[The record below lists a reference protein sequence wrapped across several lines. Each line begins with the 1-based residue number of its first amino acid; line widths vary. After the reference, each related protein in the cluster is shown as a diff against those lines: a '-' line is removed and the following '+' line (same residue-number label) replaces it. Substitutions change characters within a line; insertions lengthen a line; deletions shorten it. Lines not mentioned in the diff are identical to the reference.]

1 MENILMR
8 FCRETNRYTVKTVAT
23 KLDISVDDY
32 IGIETGEILLTEEQA
47 KILGKLYNAR
57 TSYFNDEA
65 IRILRRIEYL
75 RTAYGLNLIGIKLIM
90 DLLTEVERLR
100 EELRFRRRRL

>member
-23 KLDISVDDY
+23 KLGVSVDDY

-47 KILGKLYNAR
+47 KILGKLYNAHTR
-57 TSYFNDEA
+57 YFNDEA
-65 IRILRRIEYL
+65 IQLDLL
-75 RTAYGLNLIGIKLIM
+75 RTKIEIIKALKSKISSLESLNK
-90 DLLTEVERLR
+90 
-100 EELRFRRRRL
+100 

>member
-23 KLDISVDDY
+23 KLSISVDDY

-47 KILGKLYNAR
+47 KILGKLYNAH

-65 IRILRRIEYL
+65 IQLDLL
-75 RTAYGLNLIGIKLIM
+75 RTKIEIIKALKSKISF
-90 DLLTEVERLR
+90 LES
-100 EELRFRRRRL
+100 FNK

>member
-1 MENILMR
+1 MENILIR

-23 KLDISVDDY
+23 KLGISVDDY

-65 IRILRRIEYL
+65 IQLDLL
-75 RTAYGLNLIGIKLIM
+75 RTKIEIIKALKSKISSLESLNK
-90 DLLTEVERLR
+90 
-100 EELRFRRRRL
+100 

>member
-23 KLDISVDDY
+23 KLGISVDDY

-65 IRILRRIEYL
+65 IQLDLL
-75 RTAYGLNLIGIKLIM
+75 RTKIEIIKALKAKISSLESLNK
-90 DLLTEVERLR
+90 
-100 EELRFRRRRL
+100 

>member
-23 KLDISVDDY
+23 KLGISVDDY

-47 KILGKLYNAR
+47 KILGKLYNTH

-65 IRILRRIEYL
+65 IQLDLL
-75 RTAYGLNLIGIKLIM
+75 RTKIEIIKALKSKISS
-90 DLLTEVERLR
+90 LERLNK
-100 EELRFRRRRL
+100 

>member
-8 FCRETNRYTVKTVAT
+8 FCRESNRYTVKTVAT
-23 KLDISVDDY
+23 KLGISVDDY

-47 KILGKLYNAR
+47 KILGKLYNAH

-65 IRILRRIEYL
+65 IQLDLL
-75 RTAYGLNLIGIKLIM
+75 RTKIEIIKALKSKISSLESLNK
-90 DLLTEVERLR
+90 
-100 EELRFRRRRL
+100 

>member
-23 KLDISVDDY
+23 KLGINVDDY

-47 KILGKLYNAR
+47 KILGKLYKAH

-65 IRILRRIEYL
+65 IQLDLL
-75 RTAYGLNLIGIKLIM
+75 RTKIEIIKALKAKINS
-90 DLLTEVERLR
+90 LER
-100 EELRFRRRRL
+100 FNK

>member
-23 KLDISVDDY
+23 KLGISVDDY

-57 TSYFNDEA
+57 TNYFNDEA
-65 IRILRRIEYL
+65 IQLDLL
-75 RTAYGLNLIGIKLIM
+75 RTKIEIIKALKSKINSLESLNK
-90 DLLTEVERLR
+90 
-100 EELRFRRRRL
+100 

>member
-23 KLDISVDDY
+23 KLDVSIDDY

-47 KILGKLYNAR
+47 KILGKLYNTR
-57 TSYFNDEA
+57 PSYFNDEA
-65 IRILRRIEYL
+65 IQLDLL
-75 RTAYGLNLIGIKLIM
+75 RTKIEIIKDLKAKISSLEGLNK
-90 DLLTEVERLR
+90 
-100 EELRFRRRRL
+100 

>member
-23 KLDISVDDY
+23 KLGISVDDY

-65 IRILRRIEYL
+65 IQLDLL
-75 RTAYGLNLIGIKLIM
+75 RTKIEIIKALKSKISSLESLNK
-90 DLLTEVERLR
+90 
-100 EELRFRRRRL
+100 

>member
-1 MENILMR
+1 L
-8 FCRETNRYTVKTVAT
+8 V
-23 KLDISVDDY
+23 ISVDDY

-65 IRILRRIEYL
+65 IQLDLL
-75 RTAYGLNLIGIKLIM
+75 RTKIEIIKALKSKISSLESLNK
-90 DLLTEVERLR
+90 
-100 EELRFRRRRL
+100 

>member
-8 FCRETNRYTVKTVAT
+8 FCRETNRYTIQTVAV
-23 KLDISVDDY
+23 KLSISVDDY

-65 IRILRRIEYL
+65 IQLDLL
-75 RTAYGLNLIGIKLIM
+75 RTKIEIIKALKSKISSLESLNK
-90 DLLTEVERLR
+90 
-100 EELRFRRRRL
+100 

>member
-23 KLDISVDDY
+23 KLGISVDDY

-65 IRILRRIEYL
+65 IQL
-75 RTAYGLNLIGIKLIM
+75 
-90 DLLTEVERLR
+90 DLLKTKIEIIKALKSKISSLESLNK
-100 EELRFRRRRL
+100 

>member
-23 KLDISVDDY
+23 KLGISVDDY

-47 KILGKLYNAR
+47 NILGKLYNAR

-65 IRILRRIEYL
+65 IQLDLL
-75 RTAYGLNLIGIKLIM
+75 RTKIEIIKALKSKISSLESLNK
-90 DLLTEVERLR
+90 
-100 EELRFRRRRL
+100 

>member
-8 FCRETNRYTVKTVAT
+8 FCRETNRYTVKTVAM
-23 KLDISVDDY
+23 KLGISVDDY

-47 KILGKLYNAR
+47 KILGKLYNAH

-65 IRILRRIEYL
+65 IQLDLL
-75 RTAYGLNLIGIKLIM
+75 RTKIEIIRALKTKISSLEGLNK
-90 DLLTEVERLR
+90 
-100 EELRFRRRRL
+100 

>member
-23 KLDISVDDY
+23 KLGISVDDY

-65 IRILRRIEYL
+65 IQLDLL
-75 RTAYGLNLIGIKLIM
+75 RTKIEIIKALKAKISSLEHLNK
-90 DLLTEVERLR
+90 
-100 EELRFRRRRL
+100 

>member
-8 FCRETNRYTVKTVAT
+8 FCRENNRYTVKTVAT
-23 KLDISVDDY
+23 KLGISVEDY
-32 IGIETGEILLTEEQA
+32 KGIETGEILLTEEQA

-65 IRILRRIEYL
+65 IQLDLL
-75 RTAYGLNLIGIKLIM
+75 RTKIEIIKALKSKISSLESLNK
-90 DLLTEVERLR
+90 
-100 EELRFRRRRL
+100 

>member
-23 KLDISVDDY
+23 KLGINVDDY

-65 IRILRRIEYL
+65 IQLDLL
-75 RTAYGLNLIGIKLIM
+75 RTKIEIIKTLKAKISS
-90 DLLTEVERLR
+90 LERLNK
-100 EELRFRRRRL
+100 

>member
-23 KLDISVDDY
+23 KLGISVDDY

-47 KILGKLYNAR
+47 KILGKLYDAR

-65 IRILRRIEYL
+65 IQLDLL
-75 RTAYGLNLIGIKLIM
+75 RTKIEIIKALKSKISSLESLNK
-90 DLLTEVERLR
+90 
-100 EELRFRRRRL
+100 

>member
-23 KLDISVDDY
+23 KLGISIDDY

-47 KILGKLYNAR
+47 KILGKLYNIHP
-57 TSYFNDEA
+57 SYFNDEA
-65 IRILRRIEYL
+65 IQLDLL
-75 RTAYGLNLIGIKLIM
+75 RTKIEIIKALKSKISSLESLNK
-90 DLLTEVERLR
+90 
-100 EELRFRRRRL
+100 

>member
-23 KLDISVDDY
+23 KLSISVDDY

-57 TSYFNDEA
+57 ASYFNDEA
-65 IRILRRIEYL
+65 IQLDLL
-75 RTAYGLNLIGIKLIM
+75 RTKIEIIKALKAKINS
-90 DLLTEVERLR
+90 LERLNK
-100 EELRFRRRRL
+100 

>member
-8 FCRETNRYTVKTVAT
+8 FCRETSRYTVKTVAM
-23 KLDISVDDY
+23 KLGISVDDY

-47 KILGKLYNAR
+47 KILGKLYNAN

-65 IRILRRIEYL
+65 IQLDLL
-75 RTAYGLNLIGIKLIM
+75 RTKIEIIK
-90 DLLTEVERLR
+90 DLKSKISSLERLNK
-100 EELRFRRRRL
+100 

>member
-23 KLDISVDDY
+23 KLGISVDDY
-32 IGIETGEILLTEEQA
+32 IGIETGEILLTEKQA
-47 KILGKLYNAR
+47 KILGKLYNAH

-65 IRILRRIEYL
+65 IQLDLL
-75 RTAYGLNLIGIKLIM
+75 RTKIEIIKALKSKISS
-90 DLLTEVERLR
+90 LERLNK
-100 EELRFRRRRL
+100 

>member
-23 KLDISVDDY
+23 KLGISVDDY

-47 KILGKLYNAR
+47 KILGNLYNAH

-65 IRILRRIEYL
+65 IQLDLL
-75 RTAYGLNLIGIKLIM
+75 RTKIEIIKALKSKISS
-90 DLLTEVERLR
+90 LERLNK
-100 EELRFRRRRL
+100 

>member
-8 FCRETNRYTVKTVAT
+8 FCRETNRYTVKTVAA
-23 KLDISVDDY
+23 KLGISVDDY
-32 IGIETGEILLTEEQA
+32 IEIETGEILLTEEQA

-65 IRILRRIEYL
+65 IQLDLL
-75 RTAYGLNLIGIKLIM
+75 RTKIEIIKALKAKINSLESLNK
-90 DLLTEVERLR
+90 
-100 EELRFRRRRL
+100 

>member
-23 KLDISVDDY
+23 KLGISVHDY

-65 IRILRRIEYL
+65 IQLDLL
-75 RTAYGLNLIGIKLIM
+75 RTKIEIIKALKSKISSLESLNK
-90 DLLTEVERLR
+90 
-100 EELRFRRRRL
+100 

>member
-8 FCRETNRYTVKTVAT
+8 FCRETNRYTVKAVAT
-23 KLDISVDDY
+23 KLGISVDDY

-47 KILGKLYNAR
+47 KILGKLYNAH

-65 IRILRRIEYL
+65 IQLDLL
-75 RTAYGLNLIGIKLIM
+75 RTKIEIIKALKSKISSLESLNK
-90 DLLTEVERLR
+90 
-100 EELRFRRRRL
+100 

>member
-23 KLDISVDDY
+23 KLGISVDDY
-32 IGIETGEILLTEEQA
+32 IGIETGEILLTEKQG
-47 KILGKLYNAR
+47 KILGKLYNAH

-65 IRILRRIEYL
+65 IQLDLL
-75 RTAYGLNLIGIKLIM
+75 RTKIEIIKALKSKISS
-90 DLLTEVERLR
+90 LERLNK
-100 EELRFRRRRL
+100 

>member
-23 KLDISVDDY
+23 KLGISLDDY

-65 IRILRRIEYL
+65 IQLDLL
-75 RTAYGLNLIGIKLIM
+75 RTKIEIIKALKSKISSLESLNK
-90 DLLTEVERLR
+90 
-100 EELRFRRRRL
+100 

>member
-23 KLDISVDDY
+23 KLDVSIDDY

-47 KILGKLYNAR
+47 KILGKLYNAH

-65 IRILRRIEYL
+65 IQLDLL
-75 RTAYGLNLIGIKLIM
+75 RTKIEIIKALKSKISF
-90 DLLTEVERLR
+90 LES
-100 EELRFRRRRL
+100 FNK

>member
-8 FCRETNRYTVKTVAT
+8 FCRETNRHTVKTVAM
-23 KLDISVDDY
+23 KLGISVDEY

-65 IRILRRIEYL
+65 IQLDLL
-75 RTAYGLNLIGIKLIM
+75 RTKIEIIKALKSKISSLESLNK
-90 DLLTEVERLR
+90 
-100 EELRFRRRRL
+100 

>member
-23 KLDISVDDY
+23 KLGISVDDY

-47 KILGKLYNAR
+47 KILGKLYNAH

-65 IRILRRIEYL
+65 IQLDLL
-75 RTAYGLNLIGIKLIM
+75 RTKIEIIKALKSKISS
-90 DLLTEVERLR
+90 LERLNK
-100 EELRFRRRRL
+100 

>member
-23 KLDISVDDY
+23 KLGVSVDDY

-47 KILGKLYNAR
+47 KILGKLYNAH

-65 IRILRRIEYL
+65 IQLDLL
-75 RTAYGLNLIGIKLIM
+75 RTKIEIIKALKSKISSLEGLNK
-90 DLLTEVERLR
+90 
-100 EELRFRRRRL
+100 

>member
-8 FCRETNRYTVKTVAT
+8 FCRETHRYTVKTVAT
-23 KLDISVDDY
+23 KLGISVDDY

-47 KILGKLYNAR
+47 KILGKLYNAH

-65 IRILRRIEYL
+65 IQLDLL
-75 RTAYGLNLIGIKLIM
+75 RTKIEIIKALKSKISS
-90 DLLTEVERLR
+90 LERLNK
-100 EELRFRRRRL
+100 

>member
-1 MENILMR
+1 MR
-8 FCRETNRYTVKTVAT
+8 FWRETNRYTVKTVAT
-23 KLDISVDDY
+23 KLGISVDDY

-65 IRILRRIEYL
+65 IQLDLL
-75 RTAYGLNLIGIKLIM
+75 RTKIEIIKALKSKISSLESLNK
-90 DLLTEVERLR
+90 
-100 EELRFRRRRL
+100 